1 MATGLSLLE
10 DDLNNDGLFY
20 KSNSQAMREDVLPR
34 SRGLTPTSAVDASME
49 SVAKSAPT
57 SAMQTQTAQA
67 KPEPTRISLEELMGS
82 APAPKQETQTQ
93 TGTEPA
99 KAKSL
104 VSLNE
109 LMGMPDAPEQPA
121 QQEPVKSQ
129 SSPAT
134 RGLVEGGYDSA
145 KSTAVGGAALLADTF
160 GAKDTAKSFFT
171 KYQELQDEKQK
182 QAQPYESFGNV
193 MDGKASFTDFLG
205 YWGGYAVGQVAQ
217 TVAAAGVGAAAGSVV
232 PGAGTAAGA
241 ISGVLERGAAQEGI
255 KKLVANKLEGMV
267 AENVTKNL
275 AKGMAAKEAE
285 KLALNQSARSVF
297 RQLGAAAAVTGQ
309 NVMMEGSSIYGD
321 ARDEAEKRGEEVNL
335 GKVWTG
341 TILAAA
347 TETAMDFVGA
357 KGFLSATGGGNI
369 FKNIAKESFKGGLR
383 EGSTEAVQTGFERF
397 GAGKDLSTTEAIHD
411 YIDSAA
417 AGAVGGVLFGTTK
430 GGMMTLRGKEDDKD
444 KGSPS
449 ETIAKFQDKSSTSDG
464 RDELFAAM
472 QENAPVAAAL
482 KAAGITSGQD
492 ARFESVLNDAIRVSM
507 LGSEGQQTQNT
518 NSAGF
523 IPESAGQ
530 VKAQV
535 EAVADGR
542 KPAAVTGV
550 EEAASIDTPGL
561 FKHEVTN
568 PETGEKSV
576 VISKDEGMGEK
587 IQKRADEVGFK
598 QAMGEALGYVEP
610 MATTTPHPDDVV
622 VQQRDDKTGHVI
634 TEQIVAPENVDKVAP
649 VDGTTTSVKSVEEAA
664 AERQQADASE
674 KATKVAE
681 PAPAPATTV
690 VDEAAHQA
698 ATSPMNDK
706 PQPTEAQKKSGN
718 YAKGHVKLGGMDIA
732 IENPEGSERSGVS
745 PEGKPWSMTMA
756 NHYGY
761 IKGTVGNDKDHVDV
775 FIGPNHNSNK
785 VFVVDQVNPDGSF
798 DEHKALLGFNTEEE
812 ARAGYL
818 ANYETGWKGL
828 GAISEMP
835 VPAFKSWVK
844 DGKKGKPL
852 ALAAPALT
860 EKPAT
865 TQEVKNE
872 QPTQADSKAAKD
884 ESPKGEVA
892 KVTPAKADK
901 TVEQGKQAAPAKETK
916 VKAEPKPNAKQ
927 IKLEAIDSW
936 EDNDDGTVAHIPF
949 NKLPKQAQNDW
960 IAAYAP
966 DDGEKPYSTAEY
978 HDQLV
983 RSVMRDARAKRINA
997 IAEQNRKAAEPDF
1010 SRKDGETVGEYTRD
1024 FSYTNIKSVEDL
1036 SKAVNNNPEFGGKW
1050 SAVRVPIGNA
1060 MNKVVGVQ
1068 QIIKAAELF
1077 GKKVVFF
1084 QAAPG
1089 SRDFFNGAVIPGTD
1103 TIFINVNA
1111 NRPAIRIFGH
1121 ELVHTIRNTDVK
1133 TYQRMTSALL
1143 PYIDRAGFEAYAS
1156 FQMGENNL
1164 KDANKILEEAVA
1176 DLVGDRFGEPEF
1188 WSMLAEENPTMF
1200 EQLAKIVMQF
1210 IDETLSKLSG
1220 RQDMKSSGL
1229 VTDLQTARTI
1239 IARELAAMK
1248 PVEEKVEAPVAEYED
1263 TGARLPSFSRKEGE
1277 SFYSALKRT
1286 VETAKQESAQAKD
1299 WISIINNL
1307 PGVKKEEVEWTG
1319 VSDWLALKDGQE
1331 KVTRQQVVDFIGS
1344 NQLHLNDLILSGEGE
1359 YLSDG
1364 KLRDMLDEQ
1373 YQSEGLDLSAEF
1385 MDREELLSELGLEEH
1400 KGTKYGQSKWTLAGG
1415 TDHVEIVLYD
1425 KSKKTGRYKQKDDTH
1440 FGDLTNGKTI
1450 GWLRANVRKDA
1461 DGNNVLF
1468 LEELQSQR
1476 GQDARAKDENGN
1488 APGFVSEGG
1497 TVPDSAFVKD
1507 TRAWTAL
1514 LLKRAVAYA
1523 QEQGINRIAWTHGDQ
1538 QNERYSLKKVVDQIS
1553 YVKDKKTG
1561 KVTLSGVKDGKT
1573 VMNKEVEPENL
1584 SAVVDKQMA
1593 DQINGNVGL
1602 ELDNE
1607 FETSGIIAGSDLE
1620 VHDKDLR
1627 PYYNTTVP
1635 SVAKDFLKKFGGKV
1649 EVMNIQ
1655 GTGEQLGFVMP
1666 EKLQQQ
1672 VQEDGLP
1679 MFSRKQYESQFDDLP
1694 ANVQAMA
1701 VAKGH
1706 VSPPTIKAR
1715 IEALKPKF
1723 WLRVVQG
1730 TFDKFRSIRDLDNK
1744 AYLMSRMSNGPQ
1756 DGAVSTILHYGQ
1768 VFNDDG
1774 ALNIKKGTKGLLE
1787 ILKNVGPELDRYL
1800 LWVAA
1805 NRADNLSK
1813 QDREHFFTEEEI
1825 KALKKINLGTTK
1837 DGKSRAALYIKTLQD
1852 MSELNRS
1859 VLDVAK
1865 SAGLIDDAAYK
1876 KFAGDIWYVPF
1887 YRQMGDD
1894 KTLSAAQ
1901 TSSAMVGQYLS
1912 KTLKG
1917 SSRGL
1922 NDLLENVLM
1931 NWSHILSSSMKN
1943 QAAVTTLTAAQQMGG
1958 IASKLSTVDSQF
1970 GKDADGNVVPLKY
1983 TVKVMENGKPV
1994 HYRVDDEFL
2003 LQSLDSI
2010 ATMGGSNVFMDVAR
2024 EFKTT
2029 LTRFISLSPTF
2040 KINNLIRDSIQ
2051 SLAMS
2056 DNGHN
2061 PVANAFNGYR
2071 LYKDNRAEALAGGGL
2086 FAMGNAFDGDQSSS
2100 VKRMLKTG
2108 VRQADIL
2115 TTTDQ
2120 AKDWFG
2126 KAQDKYDEISDAM
2139 ENSNRIALY
2148 QQLRE
2153 KGATHL
2159 EASFAA
2165 RDLQDFS
2172 LQGSWAAIR
2181 FAAQV
2186 LPYFNARLQG
2196 LYKMGRDGIDPVRSV
2211 LFGNPTDSDRQKAA
2225 KFMTVLG
2232 AITAV
2237 ELALY
2242 FWQRND
2248 DDWKK
2253 REEWDKDAFYWFKLP
2268 GTEKAVRI
2276 PKPFELGA
2284 IGTLVGRVAEQM
2296 TDSEV
2301 EGKLFAQRFAAL
2313 LHDNFAINP
2322 IPQFIRPI
2330 DDLRRNKDGFT
2341 DRPIESMGMERM
2353 SKENRVNPGTSP
2365 VAIGLAKMNSWMAEG
2380 AAKVTGGD
2388 AQNMQLS
2395 PIQVDYLLRGY
2406 LGWVGTVMQ
2415 SSSVAA
2421 FAPFKKGESPE
2432 SRIDDV
2438 FIVGNFVKTMPQ
2450 SQSKYVTSF
2459 YENAKQIA
2467 TVASDYQTFVN
2478 MGEVKKAEKLLDSKR
2493 DVLALSK
2500 VYAQTTNQLSL
2511 ISHRIKMVTDTENM
2525 DGAEKRIEI
2534 DRLNG
2539 LRSEIA
2545 KRAEELRIRR
2555 SREN

>member
-1 MATGLSLLE
+1 MEELRLGRPVSLFNTNE
-10 DDLNNDGLFY
+10 DDAGDIYLNKQTAL
-20 KSNSQAMREDVLPR
+20 KQDVLQEKPKPFPTPASGFDQQDSAPAAASWLR
-34 SRGLTPTSAVDASME
+34 PTATVAKQPAPQETQTVDSSSEGPTASIWLRPQQTQQTPVAEKPVASPVSRGLT
-49 SVAKSAPT
+49 
-57 SAMQTQTAQA
+57 
-67 KPEPTRISLEELMGS
+67 
-82 APAPKQETQTQ
+82 
-93 TGTEPA
+93 
-99 KAKSL
+99 
-104 VSLNE
+104 
-109 LMGMPDAPEQPA
+109 
-121 QQEPVKSQ
+121 
-129 SSPAT
+129 
-134 RGLVEGGYDSA
+134 EGGIDSA
-145 KSTAVGGAALLADTF
+145 KSTAVGGAALLADTV
-160 GAKDTAKSFFT
+160 GAKDTAKSFFN
-171 KYQELQDEKQK
+171 KYQELQNEKAK
-182 QAQPYESFGNV
+182 QAQPYESFTNV
-193 MDGKASFTDFLG
+193 TDGKASFGDFLG

-217 TVAAAGVGAAAGSVV
+217 TVAAAGVGAAAGSVA

-267 AENVTKNL
+267 AENVAKNL
-275 AKGMAAKEAE
+275 AKGMAVKEAE
-285 KLALNQSARSVF
+285 SLALNQSARSVF

-309 NVMMEGSSIYGD
+309 NVGMEGASIYGD
-321 ARDEAEKRGEEVNL
+321 ARSEADKRGEEVEL
-335 GKVWTG
+335 GRVWTG

-357 KGFLSATGGGNI
+357 KGLLKATGGGNI
-369 FKNIAKESFKGGLR
+369 VKNIAIESFKGGLR

-430 GGMMTLRGKEDDKD
+430 GGAMTMRGEKEPEQK
-444 KGSPS
+444 SIS
-449 ETIAKFQDKSSTSDG
+449 EVVAKFQDKASTDEG
-464 RDELFAAM
+464 KDELFAAM

-492 ARFESVLNDAIRVSM
+492 PRFESVLGDAIRVSM
-507 LGSEGQQTQNT
+507 LGSTDEQKPNT

-523 IPESAGQ
+523 VAEPKEQ
-530 VKAQV
+530 LQAQV
-535 EAVADGR
+535 AAVADGR
-542 KPAAVTGV
+542 KPAAVMGV
-550 EEAASIDTPGL
+550 EEAAGIQTPGL
-561 FKHEVTN
+561 FKHEVTDK
-568 PETGEKSV
+568 ETGNKSV
-576 VISKDEGMGEK
+576 IVSKDEGMG
-587 IQKRADEVGFK
+587 QKVQARADEVGFK
-598 QAMGEALGYVEP
+598 QAMGETLGYVEP
-610 MATTTPHPDDVV
+610 AATTDKNPNSVV
-622 VQQRDDKTGHVI
+622 VQQRDNQSGQII
-634 TEQIVAPENVDKVAP
+634 TEQAVSPENVGKVAP
-649 VDGTTTSVKSVEEAA
+649 VDGTTTSVQSVEGAIK
-664 AERQQADASE
+664 EREQE
-674 KATKVAE
+674 
-681 PAPAPATTV
+681 APAV
-690 VDEAAHQA
+690 SQVDEAAHQA
-698 ATSPMNDK
+698 ATSPMNEK
-706 PQPTEAQKKSGN
+706 PQPTEAQKKAGN
-718 YAKGHVKLGGMDIA
+718 YGKGHVKLGGMDIA
-732 IENPEGSERSGVS
+732 IENPQGSERSGVS

-798 DEHKALLGFNTEEE
+798 DEHKALLGFNTEAE

-852 ALAAPALT
+852 ALAAPNTQAAAPSIEAAAPNT
-860 EKPAT
+860 ET
-865 TQEVKNE
+865 TTEVKNDKAGK
-872 QPTQADSKAAKD
+872 TGSKDSKNQVAQSEA
-884 ESPKGEVA
+884 PKVA
-892 KVTPAKADK
+892 PAKA
-901 TVEQGKQAAPAKETK
+901 VEKADQAKPDTK
-916 VKAEPKPNAKQ
+916 AQKAAVKAEEKPNAKQ

-960 IAAYAP
+960 INAYAP
-966 DDGEKPYSTAEY
+966 EDGEKPFSTAEY

-983 RSVMRDARAKRINA
+983 RSVLRDARAKRINA
-997 IAEQNRKAAEPDF
+997 VAAENRKAAEPDF
-1010 SRKDGETVGEYTRD
+1010 SRKEGETVGEYTRD
-1024 FSYTNIKSVEDL
+1024 FSYSNIKSVEDL

-1210 IDETLSKLSG
+1210 IDETLSKLTG

-1229 VTDLQTARTI
+1229 VTDLQTARSI

-1248 PVEEKVEAPVAEYED
+1248 PAVEESVETYED
-1263 TGARLPSFSRKEGE
+1263 TGARLPSFSIKDGE
-1277 SFYSALKRT
+1277 TFYSALKRS
-1286 VETAKQESAQAKD
+1286 VESAKQESAQAKD

-1307 PGVKKEEVEWTG
+1307 PGVKKEEVEWIG
-1319 VSDWLALKDGQE
+1319 VNDWLALKDGQE
-1331 KVTRQQVVDFIGS
+1331 KVTRQQVVDFVGG
-1344 NQLHLNDLILSGEGE
+1344 NQIRLNDVVLKSGMPDEELAELVDQLGEDSSTMSRDDMIDIVTHQYGWKRGTIGDARHRKYTEEGGDDYVELIL
-1359 YLSDG
+1359 
-1364 KLRDMLDEQ
+1364 
-1373 YQSEGLDLSAEF
+1373 
-1385 MDREELLSELGLEEH
+1385 
-1400 KGTKYGQSKWTLAGG
+1400 
-1415 TDHVEIVLYD
+1415 TDPTIA
-1425 KSKKTGRYKQKDDTH
+1425 SYKQGDKTH
-1440 FGDLTNGKTI
+1440 FGDVSEGKAI
-1450 GWLRANVRKDA
+1450 GWLRMLVRNDEK
-1461 DGNNVLF
+1461 GEPVLF
-1468 LEELQSQR
+1468 LEEIQSQR
-1476 GQDARAKDENGN
+1476 GQDGREATFGDA
-1488 APGFVSEGG
+1488 EGQ
-1497 TVPDSAFVKD
+1497 VPDAPFVKD
-1507 TRAWTAL
+1507 TKAWTSL
-1514 LLKRAVAYA
+1514 LLKRAIAYA
-1523 QEQGINRIAWTHGDQ
+1523 QEQGIAKVAWTHGAQ
-1538 QNERYSLKKVVDQIS
+1538 QVERYRLSKNIDDLTIS
-1553 YVKDKKTG
+1553 KNDDGTFTVIG
-1561 KVTLSGVKDGKT
+1561 EKDGKRVINQGKITEAKLAGT
-1573 VMNKEVEPENL
+1573 VGKDMAEQAIAQGGNL
-1584 SAVVDKQMA
+1584 K
-1593 DQINGNVGL
+1593 L
-1602 ELDNE
+1602 
-1607 FETSGIIAGSDLE
+1607 SGTDMDIGGDGVA
-1620 VHDKDLR
+1620 H
-1627 PYYNTTVP
+1627 YYNSTVP
-1635 SVAKDFLKKFGGKV
+1635 SVAKDLLKKFGGKV
-1649 EVMNIQ
+1649 EVMNISD
-1655 GTGEQLGFVMP
+1655 TGEQLGFTIP
-1666 EKLQQQ
+1666 EKLQKQ
-1672 VQEDGLP
+1672 VEEDGLP

-1694 ANVQAMA
+1694 PDVQAMA

-1706 VSPPTIKAR
+1706 VSPPTIKQR
-1715 IEALKPKF
+1715 LEALKPNF

-1730 TFDKFRSIRDLDNK
+1730 TFDKFRSIKDVDDT
-1744 AYLMSRMSNGPQ
+1744 AYKMTRLANGPQ

-1768 VFNDDG
+1768 VFNDGG
-1774 ALNIKKGTKGLLE
+1774 ALNVKKGTKGLLE

-1805 NRADNLSK
+1805 NRADNLAK
-1813 QDREHFFTEEEI
+1813 DDKERFFTPEEI
-1825 KALKKINLGTTK
+1825 KALKKLNLGTTK
-1837 DGKSRAALYIKTLQD
+1837 DGKSRPALYIKTLQD

-1887 YRQMGDD
+1887 YRQMDDD
-1894 KTLSAAQ
+1894 KSLSAAQ
-1901 TSSAMVGQYLS
+1901 TSSGMVGQYLS
-1912 KTLKG
+1912 KSLKG

-1931 NWSHILSSSMKN
+1931 NWSHILSASMKN
-1943 QAAVTTLTAAQQMGG
+1943 QAAVATLDSASQMGG
-1958 IASKLSTVDSQF
+1958 IVSKVTTIDSQF
-1970 GKDADGNVVPLKY
+1970 GKDQNGETVPLKY
-1983 TVKVMENGKPV
+1983 TVKVMENGKAS
-1994 HYRVDDEFL
+1994 HYRIDDEFL
-2003 LQSLDSI
+2003 FASLDSI
-2010 ATMGGSNVFMDVAR
+2010 AMMGGSNIFMDVAR

-2051 SLAMS
+2051 SLALS
-2056 DNGHN
+2056 DNGKN
-2061 PVANAFNGYR
+2061 PVANAFNGYN

-2100 VKRMLKTG
+2100 TKRLLKTG
-2108 VRQADIL
+2108 VQQADIL
-2115 TTTDQ
+2115 TTTEQ
-2120 AKDWFG
+2120 AKSWFG

-2159 EASFAA
+2159 EAAYAA

-2172 LQGSWAAIR
+2172 LQGGWAAIR
-2181 FAAQV
+2181 YASQI

-2211 LFGNPTDSDRQKAA
+2211 LFGNPTDTERQKAA
-2225 KFMTVLG
+2225 KFAMVLG
-2232 AITAV
+2232 AITTL

-2253 REEWDKDAFYWFKLP
+2253 REEWDKDAFYWFRLP
-2268 GTEKAVRI
+2268 GTDKAVRV

-2296 TDSEV
+2296 TDSSV
-2301 EGKLFAQRFAAL
+2301 EGKLFAKRFAAL

-2322 IPQFIRPI
+2322 IPQIVRPL
-2330 DDLRRNKDGFT
+2330 DDIRRNKDGFT
-2341 DRPIESMGMERM
+2341 DRPIESMGMERV
-2353 SKENRVNPGTSP
+2353 SKQNRVNPGTSP
-2365 VAIGLAKMNSWMAEG
+2365 VAVGVAKMTSWLGEG
-2380 AAKVTGGD
+2380 VSSVTGGD
-2388 AQNMQLS
+2388 TQDMQIS
-2395 PIQVDYLLRGY
+2395 PIQADYLIRGY

-2415 SSSVAA
+2415 ATSAAA
-2421 FAPFKKGESPE
+2421 FAPMQKGERPDTK
-2432 SRIDDV
+2432 IDDV
-2438 FIVGNFVKTMPQ
+2438 FIVGNFVRSMPQ
-2450 SQSKYVTSF
+2450 SQSKYITSF
-2459 YENAKQIA
+2459 YENAKQIS
-2467 TVASDYQTFVN
+2467 TVASDFQTFVN
-2478 MGEVKKAEKLLDSKR
+2478 MGELGKAEKVVQKER
-2493 DVLALSK
+2493 DKLALSK
-2500 VYAQTTNQLSL
+2500 VYSETTNVLSDL
-2511 ISHRIKMVTDTENM
+2511 SHRIKQVTTTDQM
-2525 DGAEKRIEI
+2525 DGSAKRIEI
-2534 DRLNG
+2534 DRLNA
-2539 LRSEIA
+2539 LRSEVA
-2545 KRAEELRIRR
+2545 KRAEEIRIAR
-2555 SREN
+2555 SQGKN